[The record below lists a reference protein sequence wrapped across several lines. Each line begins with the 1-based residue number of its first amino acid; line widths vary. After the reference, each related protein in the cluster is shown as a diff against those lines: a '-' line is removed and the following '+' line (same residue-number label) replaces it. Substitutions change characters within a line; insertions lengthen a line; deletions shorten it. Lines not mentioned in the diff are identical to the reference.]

1 MARGVGPGTGIKQTD
16 QLWCSWGDEEGA
28 GQVPQD
34 VPARVWPALAAGLE
48 PDGVAGRAGE
58 PRLPVLSASPGLAP
72 GARCRVHSPAPGSSS
87 GGHQGTEASVAP

>member
-16 QLWCSWGDEEGA
+16 QLWCSWGDEAGA

-58 PRLPVLSASPGLAP
+58 PQLPVLSASSGSRCPLPAFTALPLAP
-72 GARCRVHSPAPGSSS
+72 RQGVTRV
-87 GGHQGTEASVAP
+87 QR